1 MGVLLIDN
9 HDSFTYNLAHLV
21 FAACGQMPQ
30 VILAED
36 VTDTHLAGA
45 DRIIV
50 SAGPGRPA
58 EYPWFP
64 NIFLDPPAPTLGI
77 CLGFQGLCEAYG
89 AKLGTGRYPRH
100 GEVTG
105 GRMRYHSLEITDLPA
120 SLTATERDEDG
131 TLLGVAH
138 ESLPLWGVQ
147 YHPESVGSTGGV
159 ELMRNFLSAPAQQIG
174 VGLQSEAQT
183 GHAPGEPAPYFASSV
198 APASPRPPA
207 HPSAKPIP
215 PSSAPVKVWCEKI
228 DTDLPPEALFAAN
241 FLGQSYAAWLDSS
254 DGSGWH
260 YQCSGTPAAS
270 LERVLLPEADT
281 TGVPCDFALGLV
293 GYLTYE
299 GKAHFINVDKCL
311 AISPNGEVWALGY
324 RPWQVNTAA
333 SPVSALALPDTPRT
347 FRFNREQY
355 LAKIAQAQE
364 EIAKGNAYEL
374 CLTNSIRFPAP
385 GNPYRYYLHLRS
397 KYPAPFASFLR
408 FGGRAVL
415 STSPE
420 RFLSLSSGGL
430 LEAKPIKGTC
440 PRGHTRAEDEAL
452 RADLATSVKDR
463 AENLMICDLLRNDLG
478 RVAVPG
484 SVEVPV
490 VCGIESFSYVHQMV
504 STIRARKRDDA
515 SALDC
520 IRAAFP
526 GGSMTG
532 APKER
537 SMRILERLEKGHPR
551 GVYSGAIG
559 YISLSGAMDL
569 SITIR
574 TALIEGGH
582 ATYGCGG
589 AITRLSN
596 PQEEWEEILTK
607 ARPILGGI

>member
-1 MGVLLIDN
+1 MIDN

-89 AKLGTGRYPRH
+89 AKLGTARYPRH

-374 CLTNSIRFPAP
+374 CLTNSISFPAP

>member
-30 VILAED
+30 VVIAED
-36 VTDTHLAGA
+36 VTDIHLAAA

-64 NIFLDPPAPTLGI
+64 GIFLDPPAPTLGI

-89 AKLGTGRYPRH
+89 AKLGTARYPRH

-120 SLTATERDEDG
+120 CLTATEWDEDG

-138 ESLPLWGVQ
+138 KSLPLWGVQ

-159 ELMRNFLSAPAQQIG
+159 ELMRNFLSASAQQVG
-174 VGLQSEAQT
+174 AGLQGEAQT
-183 GHAPGEPAPYFASSV
+183 GHAPAG
-198 APASPRPPA
+198 PASYPGSPATSDSPHPPA
-207 HPSAKPIP
+207 TPGP
-215 PSSAPVKVWCEKI
+215 PSSAPVKVWYEKI
-228 DTDLPPEALFAAN
+228 DTDLLPEALFAAN
-241 FLGQSYAAWLDSS
+241 FLGQSHAAWLDSS

-260 YQCSGTPAAS
+260 YLCSGTPVPS
-270 LERVLLPEADT
+270 LERAPLPEADT
-281 TGVPCDFALGLV
+281 TGVPCAFALGMV

-299 GKAHFINVDKCL
+299 GKAHFISVDKCL

-324 RPWQVNTAA
+324 EPWQVNTAA

-347 FRFNREQY
+347 FRFSREQY

-374 CLTNSIRFPAP
+374 CLTNSISFPAL
-385 GNPYRYYLHLRS
+385 GDPYRYYLHLRS

-420 RFLSLSSGGL
+420 RFLSLSSSGV
-430 LEAKPIKGTC
+430 LEAKPIKGTR
-440 PRGHTRAEDEAL
+440 PRGHTPAEDEAL
-452 RADLATSVKDR
+452 RDDLATSVKDR

-504 STIRARKRDDA
+504 STIRARKRGDV

-537 SMRILERLEKGHPR
+537 SMRILERLEEGHLR
-551 GVYSGAIG
+551 GIYSGAIG

-574 TALIEGGH
+574 TALIEGGK
-582 ATYGCGG
+582 ASYGCGG
-589 AITRLSN
+589 AITRLSD

-607 ARPILGGI
+607 ARPILSEI

>member
-1 MGVLLIDN
+1 MIDN